1 MSAQDDRAHADK
13 YAEGD
18 LLAVLYRQ
26 HADITEAL
34 DRVSDS
40 KGEDRSTNFAAAK
53 SFMTRHESA
62 EQQIVRP
69 IVEAADNAAEAA
81 ERNAEEL
88 KADQAI
94 AGLSALDV
102 DSDEF
107 DTQFATFKQAVTN
120 HAEAEETNEFP
131 IIEKAQ
137 SQERR
142 IVLGRQFL
150 QAQAAS

>member
-53 SFMTRHESA
+53 SFMTRHETA

-69 IVEAADNAAEAA
+69 IVEQAGNANEAA
-81 ERNAEEL
+81 ERNAEEFQ
-88 KADQAI
+88 ADQAI
-94 AGLSALDV
+94 AALSALDA
-102 DSDEF
+102 DSDKF
-107 DTQFATFKQAVTN
+107 DTQFATFKQAVTD

-131 IIEKAQ
+131 IIEKAHSEEQ
-137 SQERR
+137 R
-142 IVLGRQFL
+142 IALGQQFL
-150 QAQAAS
+150 QAQAGS